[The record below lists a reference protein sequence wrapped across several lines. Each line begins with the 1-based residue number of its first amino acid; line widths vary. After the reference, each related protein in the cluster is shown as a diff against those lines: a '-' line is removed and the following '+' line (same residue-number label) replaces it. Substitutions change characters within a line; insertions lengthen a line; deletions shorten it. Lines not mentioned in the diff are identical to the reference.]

1 VLLRRCSASVISS
14 STLQSGSAYAQSAET
29 RGLVGAEL
37 LAACKPGIIV
47 VNVSRG
53 AGHAFLRFLF
63 FI

>member
-1 VLLRRCSASVISS
+1 
-14 STLQSGSAYAQSAET
+14 
-29 RGLVGAEL
+29 VGAEL